1 MAEESQEEGESQA
14 QQPQQSNQ
22 PSQGLINAPSN
33 VFAISN
39 RERARKEQMV
49 EYLGEMLEPETD
61 GFPHINMDM
70 SFTNLNFF
78 DLFKVDNISE
88 AINLCHMLDLKQSE
102 YLFRGEL
109 ATILIS
115 RRSRDARSF
124 ALFTDVTTKTEQTFK
139 DETEEKKGFSFF
151 SLGKKKT

>member
-1 MAEESQEEGESQA
+1 MPEAEEQQQEEPQQG
-14 QQPQQSNQ
+14 QQPTHA
-22 PSQGLINAPSN
+22 LINAPSN

-39 RERARKEQMV
+39 KEKARKEQMV
-49 EYLGEMLEPETD
+49 EYLGQMLEPETD

-115 RRSRDARSF
+115 RRSRDAKSF
-124 ALFTDVTTKTEQTFK
+124 QLFTEVTTKTEQTFK
-139 DETEEKKGFSFF
+139 DETEEKKGFGFF
-151 SLGKKKT
+151 NLAKKKT

>member
-1 MAEESQEEGESQA
+1 
-14 QQPQQSNQ
+14 
-22 PSQGLINAPSN
+22 
-33 VFAISN
+33 
-39 RERARKEQMV
+39 MV
-49 EYLGEMLEPETD
+49 EYLGQMLEPETD
-61 GFPHINMDM
+61 GFPHVNMDM

-124 ALFTDVTTKTEQTFK
+124 ALFTDVTTKSEQTFK

-151 SLGKKKT
+151 NFGKKKT

>member
-1 MAEESQEEGESQA
+1 MAEEGESQA
-14 QQPQQSNQ
+14 QQPQQQEQQQ
-22 PSQGLINAPSN
+22 PHGLINAPAN

-39 RERARKEQMV
+39 RERQRKEQMV
-49 EYLGEMLEPETD
+49 EYLGQMLEPETD

-124 ALFTDVTTKTEQTFK
+124 ALFTAVTTKTEQTFK
-139 DETEEKKGFSFF
+139 DETEEKKGFGFF
-151 SLGKKKT
+151 NFGKKKT

>member
-1 MAEESQEEGESQA
+1 MGEEEGQTQE
-14 QQPQQSNQ
+14 QQVQPTQQST
-22 PSQGLINAPSN
+22 QGLINAPAN

-39 RERARKEQMV
+39 RERQRKEQMV
-49 EYLGEMLEPETD
+49 EYLGQMLEPETD
-61 GFPHINMDM
+61 GFPHVNMDM

-124 ALFTDVTTKTEQTFK
+124 ALFTDVTTKSEQTFK

-151 SLGKKKT
+151 NFGKKKT

>member
-1 MAEESQEEGESQA
+1 MPEAEQPE
-14 QQPQQSNQ
+14 QQPEQQTQQQ
-22 PSQGLINAPSN
+22 PTQGLINAPSN

-39 RERARKEQMV
+39 RERQRKEQMV
-49 EYLGEMLEPETD
+49 EYLGQMLEPETD

-124 ALFTDVTTKTEQTFK
+124 ALFTDVTTKSQQTFK

-151 SLGKKKT
+151 NFGKKKS

>member
-1 MAEESQEEGESQA
+1 MAEAEQQPTE
-14 QQPQQSNQ
+14 QPQQHQ
-22 PSQGLINAPSN
+22 PTQGLINAPAN
-33 VFAISN
+33 LFAIGN

-49 EYLGEMLEPETD
+49 EYLGQMLEPETD

-102 YLFRGEL
+102 YIFRGEL

-139 DETEEKKGFSFF
+139 DETEEKKGFFLFNS
-151 SLGKKKT
+151 GKKKN

>member
-1 MAEESQEEGESQA
+1 MAEEDQA
-14 QQPQQSNQ
+14 EQPQQPQPQQQ
-22 PSQGLINAPSN
+22 PTQGLINAPSN

-49 EYLGEMLEPETD
+49 EYLGQMLEPETD

-70 SFTNLNFF
+70 SFSNLGFF

-115 RRSRDARSF
+115 RRSKDARSF

-139 DETEEKKGFSFF
+139 DETEEKKGFFNF
-151 SLGKKKT
+151 AKKKS